1 MNLTE
6 IFLKIVSMSIT
17 ASYCVLLICIARFF
31 LRRAPKLFSYLLW
44 SIVALRLVCPISVE
58 SSFSMV
64 DSNLSMITG
73 HIESVRENFRRD
85 NSGYDR
91 FSDGICDNNMA
102 DSSGINGSNLNGCNI
117 GSGDTG
123 GNGLRIGNSENGFI
137 YSIMSCSN
145 IDGIRLNYGNTDNS
159 LISNSETDGIGFISE
174 SSSDAGAPG
183 SNHGN
188 ASGNVTA
195 GVDSGSDGLNGG
207 STATT
212 GLGGDG
218 LNDNSITGTGLGSDG
233 LNDNSITRT
242 GLGSDNL
249 NGGSTA
255 ADDSGSIQSTVSKGN
270 LPHSLL
276 TAAACLWLSG
286 MLGMFGYCIL
296 SYLRLYR
303 RLKEKASYT
312 CRYKGI
318 PVYHVRGLDTPFA
331 AGFTKPTIYLPTE
344 LAEEEARQCLAH
356 EYTHI
361 RRKDHIIKQASFLLV
376 CIYWFQ
382 PLIWLAFHLMSKDM
396 EMSCDEMTLRKA
408 DLEERKAYSSTLV
421 RLSSGTHRFS
431 GYPLAFSENSAS
443 TRIRNILNQKKPTA
457 WILVGCSVLLLLFGA
472 GLLTNPIGPEESA
485 ANPSHS
491 LTETSGDIP
500 DDSLGGNLLYD
511 PPVYDNPSPDSRQT
525 ASGYDS
531 PSPDNRQMPSGYDNP
546 SPDSRQTSP
555 MIEESEEE
563 PYPAILQEFYPE
575 LQNAYREGNEA
586 SASEL
591 QLEMKLRMASY
602 WTDLV
607 SQQRKIETQLKQ
619 QASGGTGITEEQ
631 IESLYKQLLSVQ
643 QMAAQ
648 TKEQMDYMKKTVDAI
663 TGAANIVKAADY
675 ATAYPLSGV
684 CVNND
689 TIVRSLPKESAPQI
703 DALAS
708 GDTIT
713 VISFGR
719 YMLQEDQNLADF
731 LLSDTEIQQ
740 EYENFAVVL
749 YHSETDNGRTT
760 RKGYVAIDALDIS
773 GNAPETYMHW
783 IGKTWSEAFCS
794 QDGSLLYQMA
804 ADKKSFMKW
813 EYIAGIHDTEP
824 VQVEFNTSN
833 PYPQQFYSVTL
844 LTDRTSKSLAVSGMD
859 DIALQFFVQTPE
871 AGVWTQRQDLKIAAT
886 VRELQNVKH
895 ISDLLKDTVFFSEIR
910 NYEQVTSCSEYRDA
924 YLASP
929 GSHPS
934 CFDFNGSGY
943 AALYCAEDNIIA
955 NTASYRYE
963 LDSAESILQR
973 YLNLSGG
980 NGEADTLIMRL
991 RDDNNYMTGLIQ
1003 MTFVEYTFDKA
1014 DENGQNQIT
1023 VPMYHDKYWYIWVPG
1038 QDEALDKII
1047 YDLQEDISTES

>member
-91 FSDGICDNNMA
+91 FSDGICDNNTA

-145 IDGIRLNYGNTDNS
+145 IDGIRLNCGNTDNS

-233 LNDNSITRT
+233 
-242 GLGSDNL
+242 L

-431 GYPLAFSENSAS
+431 GYPLAFSE
-443 TRIRNILNQKKPTA
+443 TA
-457 WILVGCSVLLLLFGA
+457 
-472 GLLTNPIGPEESA
+472 
-485 ANPSHS
+485 
-491 LTETSGDIP
+491 
-500 DDSLGGNLLYD
+500 
-511 PPVYDNPSPDSRQT
+511 PP
-525 ASGYDS
+525 
-531 PSPDNRQMPSGYDNP
+531 
-546 SPDSRQTSP
+546 
-555 MIEESEEE
+555 
-563 PYPAILQEFYPE
+563 
-575 LQNAYREGNEA
+575 
-586 SASEL
+586 
-591 QLEMKLRMASY
+591 
-602 WTDLV
+602 
-607 SQQRKIETQLKQ
+607 
-619 QASGGTGITEEQ
+619 
-631 IESLYKQLLSVQ
+631 
-643 QMAAQ
+643 
-648 TKEQMDYMKKTVDAI
+648 
-663 TGAANIVKAADY
+663 
-675 ATAYPLSGV
+675 
-684 CVNND
+684 
-689 TIVRSLPKESAPQI
+689 
-703 DALAS
+703 
-708 GDTIT
+708 
-713 VISFGR
+713 
-719 YMLQEDQNLADF
+719 
-731 LLSDTEIQQ
+731 
-740 EYENFAVVL
+740 
-749 YHSETDNGRTT
+749 
-760 RKGYVAIDALDIS
+760 
-773 GNAPETYMHW
+773 
-783 IGKTWSEAFCS
+783 
-794 QDGSLLYQMA
+794 
-804 ADKKSFMKW
+804 
-813 EYIAGIHDTEP
+813 
-824 VQVEFNTSN
+824 
-833 PYPQQFYSVTL
+833 
-844 LTDRTSKSLAVSGMD
+844 
-859 DIALQFFVQTPE
+859 
-871 AGVWTQRQDLKIAAT
+871 
-886 VRELQNVKH
+886 
-895 ISDLLKDTVFFSEIR
+895 
-910 NYEQVTSCSEYRDA
+910 
-924 YLASP
+924 P
-929 GSHPS
+929 GSKEAH
-934 CFDFNGSGY
+934 CLDTGRMQFNKW
-943 AALYCAEDNIIA
+943 LH
-955 NTASYRYE
+955 R
-963 LDSAESILQR
+963 QR
-973 YLNLSGG
+973 SKW
-980 NGEADTLIMRL
+980 TI
-991 RDDNNYMTGLIQ
+991 
-1003 MTFVEYTFDKA
+1003 
-1014 DENGQNQIT
+1014 
-1023 VPMYHDKYWYIWVPG
+1023 
-1038 QDEALDKII
+1038 
-1047 YDLQEDISTES
+1047 

>member
-1 MNLTE
+1 
-6 IFLKIVSMSIT
+6 MSIT

-195 GVDSGSDGLNGG
+195 GVDS
-207 STATT
+207 
-212 GLGGDG
+212 
-218 LNDNSITGTGLGSDG
+218 
-233 LNDNSITRT
+233 
-242 GLGSDNL
+242 GSDNL

-443 TRIRNILNQKKPTA
+443 TRIKNILNQKKPTA
-457 WILVGCSVLLLLFGA
+457 WILVGCSVL
-472 GLLTNPIGPEESA
+472 
-485 ANPSHS
+485 
-491 LTETSGDIP
+491 
-500 DDSLGGNLLYD
+500 
-511 PPVYDNPSPDSRQT
+511 
-525 ASGYDS
+525 
-531 PSPDNRQMPSGYDNP
+531 
-546 SPDSRQTSP
+546 
-555 MIEESEEE
+555 
-563 PYPAILQEFYPE
+563 
-575 LQNAYREGNEA
+575 
-586 SASEL
+586 
-591 QLEMKLRMASY
+591 
-602 WTDLV
+602 
-607 SQQRKIETQLKQ
+607 
-619 QASGGTGITEEQ
+619 
-631 IESLYKQLLSVQ
+631 
-643 QMAAQ
+643 
-648 TKEQMDYMKKTVDAI
+648 
-663 TGAANIVKAADY
+663 
-675 ATAYPLSGV
+675 
-684 CVNND
+684 
-689 TIVRSLPKESAPQI
+689 
-703 DALAS
+703 
-708 GDTIT
+708 
-713 VISFGR
+713 
-719 YMLQEDQNLADF
+719 
-731 LLSDTEIQQ
+731 
-740 EYENFAVVL
+740 
-749 YHSETDNGRTT
+749 
-760 RKGYVAIDALDIS
+760 
-773 GNAPETYMHW
+773 
-783 IGKTWSEAFCS
+783 
-794 QDGSLLYQMA
+794 
-804 ADKKSFMKW
+804 
-813 EYIAGIHDTEP
+813 
-824 VQVEFNTSN
+824 
-833 PYPQQFYSVTL
+833 
-844 LTDRTSKSLAVSGMD
+844 
-859 DIALQFFVQTPE
+859 
-871 AGVWTQRQDLKIAAT
+871 
-886 VRELQNVKH
+886 
-895 ISDLLKDTVFFSEIR
+895 
-910 NYEQVTSCSEYRDA
+910 
-924 YLASP
+924 
-929 GSHPS
+929 
-934 CFDFNGSGY
+934 
-943 AALYCAEDNIIA
+943 
-955 NTASYRYE
+955 
-963 LDSAESILQR
+963 
-973 YLNLSGG
+973 
-980 NGEADTLIMRL
+980 
-991 RDDNNYMTGLIQ
+991 
-1003 MTFVEYTFDKA
+1003 
-1014 DENGQNQIT
+1014 
-1023 VPMYHDKYWYIWVPG
+1023 
-1038 QDEALDKII
+1038 
-1047 YDLQEDISTES
+1047 